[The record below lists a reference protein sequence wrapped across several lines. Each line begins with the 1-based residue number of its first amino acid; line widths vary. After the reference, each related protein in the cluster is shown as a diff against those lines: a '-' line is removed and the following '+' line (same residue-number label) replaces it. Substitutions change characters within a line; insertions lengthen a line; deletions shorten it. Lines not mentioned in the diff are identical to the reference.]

1 MRLGV
6 KSLFFISPLLTAL
19 PINAH
24 GGKLSLHDEM
34 LMFFFIMSVLI
45 TILFS
50 LAPIVAI
57 ILVGISKLEWHLFK
71 KYNFYNSWEQ
81 IYGINIT
88 GLWSFLLYFFYFL
101 FLIICAI
108 LCPILGKLVAE
119 RFEIFFMFI
128 PYFILYFPMV
138 IIPTIIKWR
147 RIKLLPGNN
156 QVKAQIILFSLIILT
171 ILSSSILLIVWFCRY
186 QSNYFL

>member
-24 GGKLSLHDEM
+24 GGKLSLHENIF
-34 LMFFFIMSVLI
+34 LSLLIMSYL
-45 TILFS
+45 TLILFA
-50 LAPIVAI
+50 LAAIVAI
-57 ILVGISKLEWHLFK
+57 ILIGISKLEWHLFK

-88 GLWSFLLYFFYFL
+88 GLWSFLLFFFYLL
-101 FLIICAI
+101 FSMICS
-108 LCPILGKLVAE
+108 ILGKEWFLDRFE
-119 RFEIFFMFI
+119 RFFMVLI
-128 PYFILYFPMV
+128 PCFILYFPMV

-147 RIKLLPGNN
+147 RIKLLPGDN

-186 QSNYFL
+186 Q